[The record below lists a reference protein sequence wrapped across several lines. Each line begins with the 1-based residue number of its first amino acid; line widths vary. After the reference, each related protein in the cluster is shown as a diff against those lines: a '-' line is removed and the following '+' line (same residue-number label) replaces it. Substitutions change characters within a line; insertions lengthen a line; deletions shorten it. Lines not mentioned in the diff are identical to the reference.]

1 MTEAAL
7 YGIAAALY
15 VVAVVLVLRLFSD
28 SDRDGQ

>member
-28 SDRDGQ
+28 SDKDDQ

>member
-15 VVAVVLVLRLFSD
+15 VAAVVLVLRLFSD
-28 SDRDGQ
+28 SDKDGQ

>member
-28 SDRDGQ
+28 SDRDDQ

>member
-15 VVAVVLVLRLFSD
+15 VVAVVLVLRLFSPTD
-28 SDRDGQ
+28 KDDQ

>member
-28 SDRDGQ
+28 SDRDSQ

>member
-15 VVAVVLVLRLFSD
+15 VAAVVLVLRLFSQTD
-28 SDRDGQ
+28 KDDQ